1 VPEVP
6 YDLDKDIIPRLAS
19 IQRNGKKHFIIIVA
33 EGVGKTEE
41 IAREINE
48 KTGIETRTTILGH
61 VQRGG
66 SPTVRDRVVAS
77 VMGYY
82 AVELLSNGIG
92 NRVVVMKD
100 NKIIDYDIYE
110 ALAMKKPFEN
120 HLYDISNTISI

>member
-1 VPEVP
+1 
-6 YDLDKDIIPRLAS
+6 
-19 IQRNGKKHFIIIVA
+19 
-33 EGVGKTEE
+33 
-41 IAREINE
+41 
-48 KTGIETRTTILGH
+48 
-61 VQRGG
+61 
-66 SPTVRDRVVAS
+66 
-77 VMGYY
+77 MGYY